1 MALLNLTNFDDH
13 PTDPTWMVFRFG
25 DREMAREFIAG
36 LEAAGIP
43 FEAED
48 EEDVDAGAVRLIG
61 VKQRFRDA
69 AVRVNYVVLGRHRE
83 PFLSNALLRWVL
95 LAFVGLLVGLAT
107 LGWLRS

>member
-25 DREMAREFIAG
+25 DRDMAREFIAG

-48 EEDVDAGAVRLIG
+48 EEGMEVGAVRLVG

-83 PFLSNALLRWVL
+83 PFLSNTLLRWVL
-95 LAFVGLLVGLAT
+95 LAFVGLLVGLAI

>member
-1 MALLNLTNFDDH
+1 MALLNFTNFDDH

-25 DREMAREFIAG
+25 DREMAKEFIAG

-48 EEDVDAGAVRLIG
+48 EEDLEAGSTRLIG
-61 VKQRFRDA
+61 VKQRFREA

-95 LAFVGLLVGLAT
+95 LAFVGLLVGLAI